1 MEQCVSSATPSP
13 KGPIAPRPAPSES
26 VSAAPRQSTLS
37 GHGSSVRDAS
47 GQGPGVGGRDVAG
60 TWLELEELARGD
72 GGGRRRDAARRRAR
86 ELVAGETARFMAK
99 EEAAQARFE
108 ERLAR
113 REHMEAAL
121 SSSAFAHVRDAGAI
135 CAGLELE
142 GGRGSGGAGEAGR
155 VGRGGHRPSGLWAPP
170 PGWVAPR
177 VPTAAEQVSLGLRY
191 GVRVKLHVSRRG
203 GRVCVGQL
211 VGLQLSPM
219 AYGPFEVGEV
229 WVGGAWGSAEWWDA
243 LPAEDFVSGVL
254 AQEGVVGLR
263 RYALVSKAGEG
274 RRRRRSGRR
283 GGQG

>member
-1 MEQCVSSATPSP
+1 MSATPSP

-142 GGRGSGGAGEAGR
+142 GGRGSGGTREER
-155 VGRGGHRPSGLWAPP
+155 VRRVVWGVGVTALLGCGPHRLGGWRL
-170 PGWVAPR
+170 VCR
-177 VPTAAEQVSLGLRY
+177 LLR
-191 GVRVKLHVSRRG
+191 SR
-203 GRVCVGQL
+203 CL
-211 VGLQLSPM
+211 
-219 AYGPFEVGEV
+219 
-229 WVGGAWGSAEWWDA
+229 
-243 LPAEDFVSGVL
+243 
-254 AQEGVVGLR
+254 
-263 RYALVSKAGEG
+263 
-274 RRRRRSGRR
+274 
-283 GGQG
+283 